1 MAVLISKTTFKA
13 FVISDSMAMTSSI
26 TAVVIVFW
34 SSSRRDVES
43 FMDTL
48 PFAIGFT
55 WISLIAMAIAFVSGL
70 FMVLQKTLWL
80 ATLVCVIRIFVQPQG
95 HSVCVGGYVIVVVEN
110 TNALLHL
117 LAWTFSL
124 CDSPSL

>member
-80 ATLVCVIRIFVQPQG
+80 ATLVCVIRCVAPIFLYIFAPIFLLVLERVKKSG
-95 HSVCVGGYVIVVVEN
+95 TSHSQRQSIF
-110 TNALLHL
+110 A
-117 LAWTFSL
+117 
-124 CDSPSL
+124 